1 MKTIF
6 AFFLLISSVAMVQPG
21 QAQPG
26 QVANYSTGKPGTD
39 GYEEFSFWVRN
50 NTVSNISY
58 VYGRDR
64 KEAKINYLGK
74 SSLNGKP
81 AFKLGLPNGVT
92 LYAVPLDITL
102 MITDRPGKYVKRFS
116 WQYEGPVNG
125 IGTFCQPCA
134 PDERSAMRLIKGYYL

>member
-1 MKTIF
+1 MKTILI
-6 AFFLLISSVAMVQPG
+6 FFLLIGQVAL
-21 QAQPG
+21 AQPG
-26 QVANYSTGKPGTD
+26 KVANYSTGQPGTD

-50 NTVSNISY
+50 NAVSTVTY

-64 KEAKINYLGK
+64 KEANVNYLGK

-81 AFKLGLPNGVT
+81 AFKLGLPNGVV

-102 MITDRPGKYVKRFS
+102 MVTDRPGKYVKRFS
-116 WQYEGPVNG
+116 WQYEGPVDG

-134 PDERSAMRLIKGYYL
+134 QDERSAMRLIKGYYL